1 MGEESNLS
9 QKAEVNQGHEVEAKV
24 AEESEGEVV
33 APVGA
38 EVGAGAEAGAEAEAE
53 AEKTDRG
60 VEVVPKVDKIALVD
74 RDPIVRRADLAG
86 QGPGLDHKEV
96 IIL

>member
-53 AEKTDRG
+53 KTDRG

-74 RDPIVRRADLAG
+74 RDPVVRRADLAG

>member
-9 QKAEVNQGHEVEAKV
+9 QKAEVNQGREVEAKA
-24 AEESEGEVV
+24 AEESEGEVA

-38 EVGAGAEAGAEAEAE
+38 EVGAEAGAEAEAE

-60 VEVVPKVDKIALVD
+60 VEVVPKVDKVALVD
-74 RDPIVRRADLAG
+74 RDPVVRRADLAG

>member
-9 QKAEVNQGHEVEAKV
+9 QKAEVNQGREVEAKA
-24 AEESEGEVV
+24 AEESEGEVA

-38 EVGAGAEAGAEAEAE
+38 EVGAGAEAGVEAE

>member
-38 EVGAGAEAGAEAEAE
+38 EVGAGAEAE

-74 RDPIVRRADLAG
+74 RDPVVRRADLAG